1 MDFLLNLHQFS
12 DLGLLALRIA
22 VGVIFLVHGIQ
33 KWAMWKMQPSEQM
46 PANMLAMM
54 KFLSVVEPLGGLAVF
69 IGFLTQLAA
78 LGLGIIMIGAIVVK
92 RKVMKVSF
100 TAMDKTGWEFDFII
114 LAATIA
120 LFVFGGGVVSLDN
133 LFFGI

>member
-1 MDFLLNLHQFS
+1 MDFLINIHQFS

-22 VGVIFLVHGIQ
+22 VGTIFLVHGIQ

-46 PANMLAMM
+46 PANMLVMM

-100 TAMDKTGWEFDFII
+100 TAMDKTGWEFDLII

-120 LFVFGGGVVSLDN
+120 LFIFGGGVVSLDN

>member
-1 MDFLLNLHQFS
+1 MDFLINLYQFS

-22 VGVIFLVHGIQ
+22 VGVIFLVHGVQ
-33 KWAMWKMQPSEQM
+33 KWAMWKMRSSEQM
-46 PANMLAMM
+46 PANMLVMM
-54 KFLSVVEPLGGLAVF
+54 KFLSVVEPLGGLAVL

-100 TAMDKTGWEFDFII
+100 TAMDKTGWEFDLII

>member
-1 MDFLLNLHQFS
+1 MEFLTNLHQFT

-22 VGVIFLVHGIQ
+22 VGAIFLVHGFQ

-54 KFLSVVEPLGGLAVF
+54 KFLSVVEPLGGFAVLT
-69 IGFLTQLAA
+69 GFLTQLAA
-78 LGLGIIMIGAIVVK
+78 LGLGIIMIGAIAMK
-92 RKVMKVSF
+92 KSMMKVSF
-100 TAMDKTGWEFDFII
+100 TAMDKTGWEFDFMI

-120 LFVFGGGVVSLDN
+120 LFIFGAGSISLDN
-133 LFFGI
+133 LFLGL